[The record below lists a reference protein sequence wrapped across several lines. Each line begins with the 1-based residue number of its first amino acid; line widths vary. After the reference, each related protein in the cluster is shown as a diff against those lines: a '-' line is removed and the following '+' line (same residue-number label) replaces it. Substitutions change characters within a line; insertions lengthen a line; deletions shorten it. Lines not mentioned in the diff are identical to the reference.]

1 MMPAPKP
8 ENMPRLIPVALADP
22 RLSIYLKHSKKII
35 IYRNG
40 CRLAELIND

>member
-1 MMPAPKP
+1 MMPPPTP
-8 ENMPRLIPVALADP
+8 ENMPRLIPVALAGP
-22 RLSIYLKHSKKII
+22 RLSMYLKYNKKI